1 MNTQQPPPPRAQLTP
16 IPIPDPVLRA
26 VYASDQ
32 SMYPVALP
40 YARLR
45 AWVDASPD
53 LCICFRD
60 SAAAA
65 AAAVAGVIVVLP
77 LRRRHWE
84 DLLVGRLK
92 ESDIEAGSMFPGPD
106 TRGGGVVVGGC
117 GAGGD
122 GDGKGEE
129 VGLHVYHV
137 ERFDVASDAS
147 GFGKGRG
154 VKGFSEYA
162 LAEVMKRVEMMMPG
176 WKVLGLSG
184 TFTALAQCLRC

>member
-1 MNTQQPPPPRAQLTP
+1 
-16 IPIPDPVLRA
+16 
-26 VYASDQ
+26 
-32 SMYPVALP
+32 MYPVALP

-65 AAAVAGVIVVLP
+65 AAAAAVAGVIVVLP

-92 ESDIEAGSMFPGPD
+92 ESDVEAGSMFPGSV
-106 TRGGGVVVGGC
+106 TRGC

-122 GDGKGEE
+122 GDGEGEE

-184 TFTALAQCLRC
+184 TFTAPAQCVRC